1 MVSHIMIKIRNKNG
15 KISNNE
21 KESTLFLETIK
32 AVFSHKDTTFDPSD
46 LYINDNCPVLKDSDD
61 TPMFEESTKILRKL
75 QNHKVS
81 GQDDSL
87 MDAIKVLVQNISPLE
102 YNKQEQDSSS
112 YP

>member
-1 MVSHIMIKIRNKNG
+1 M
-15 KISNNE
+15 
-21 KESTLFLETIK
+21 ETIE

-46 LYINDNCPVLKDSDD
+46 LYTNDNCPVLKDSDD

-102 YNKQEQDSSS
+102 YNKQEQDLSS